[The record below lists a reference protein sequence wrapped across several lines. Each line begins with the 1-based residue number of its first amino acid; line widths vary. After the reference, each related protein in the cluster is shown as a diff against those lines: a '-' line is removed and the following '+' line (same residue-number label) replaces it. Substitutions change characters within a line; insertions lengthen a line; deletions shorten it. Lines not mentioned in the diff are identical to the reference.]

1 MNVAVFGFELPCKND
16 WTLVR
21 MDPHLPKDGDHG
33 EQTAEKKIL
42 ASFILYKSNILN
54 YKAAFRIPLL

>member
-33 EQTAEKKIL
+33 EQTAEKKLEHVLVCIYTR
-42 ASFILYKSNILN
+42 SSLN
-54 YKAAFRIPLL
+54 VNSLSVIFN